1 MSEEARGITLNA
13 REKYKCEIVVAVAGQ
28 PNVGKS
34 TLFNTITGEISHV
47 GNWPGVTVSTKIG
60 TKDFRGHKI
69 CFVDLPGTYGI
80 SATSLEEIIARE
92 YIVSGEPDVILILV
106 DSTAPERTLYL
117 PIQIL
122 ELTRG
127 NVIIALTKADLAHS
141 YGIHI
146 NVEKLQ
152 DMLGVPII
160 SISAIKGQGI
170 RELLNKIIEMA
181 KKKEII
187 QPLKIQYG
195 GLEPFISEVESLI
208 KKCKSIKNYNS
219 RWIAVRLIE
228 GDARLEDILKREC
241 GDEILT
247 KIKEIRESIKST
259 TGLDP
264 SEIIAIKRFEFVDNV
279 TKKTIVR
286 VKRERTSR
294 LEAFAEYLQ
303 KPVIGPILSLMLLF
317 GIFMIIF
324 SLNTGFPLNIV
335 FRELGYSEIADL
347 IEEYSISS
355 MMEMLFGYLADLVRN
370 SLSGVFPDWFVSL
383 LADGIIAG
391 VGAILTFFP
400 LILMVFLFSS
410 MLEDSGFAPRIAAGF
425 HNLFAKFGFSGRAIY
440 PMLVSIGCNVPG
452 VMVSR
457 AAIED
462 EERLEIIISTPFIPC
477 QARLI
482 VIIAFITAFF
492 SSPFIQ
498 AAIMISLYLLGILL
512 FLVSGLMI
520 RLFIFR
526 KKEPP
531 EFLLELPPI
540 HPPNAKVVWW
550 NSWENS
556 KHFLKKAG
564 SVIFLLSIVSWFLL
578 NFGPSGMVSDISESY
593 GAYLGRILAVF
604 FEPFGIPEEN
614 AWKIGFAVFF
624 GFIAKEGL
632 IEAIVMLQGGNLD
645 ISEALVALGI
655 SPLQAY
661 VLLVFFTLYVPCLAT
676 VAAMYQESRSVKLVI
691 LGVIY
696 MILIAYFLSLL
707 LYLFG
712 VLIFH

>member
-13 REKYKCEIVVAVAGQ
+13 RERYKCEIVVAVAGQ

-60 TKDFRGHKI
+60 TKDFRGYKV

-241 GDEILT
+241 GDEILA

-286 VKRERTSR
+286 VERKRVSR
-294 LEAFAEYLQ
+294 LETFAEYLQ

-317 GIFMIIF
+317 GIFMII
-324 SLNTGFPLNIV
+324 
-335 FRELGYSEIADL
+335 L
-347 IEEYSISS
+347 ISYHV
-355 MMEMLFGYLADLVRN
+355 LF
-370 SLSGVFPDWFVSL
+370 
-383 LADGIIAG
+383 
-391 VGAILTFFP
+391 
-400 LILMVFLFSS
+400 
-410 MLEDSGFAPRIAAGF
+410 E
-425 HNLFAKFGFSGRAIY
+425 
-440 PMLVSIGCNVPG
+440 
-452 VMVSR
+452 
-457 AAIED
+457 
-462 EERLEIIISTPFIPC
+462 
-477 QARLI
+477 
-482 VIIAFITAFF
+482 
-492 SSPFIQ
+492 
-498 AAIMISLYLLGILL
+498 
-512 FLVSGLMI
+512 
-520 RLFIFR
+520 
-526 KKEPP
+526 
-531 EFLLELPPI
+531 
-540 HPPNAKVVWW
+540 
-550 NSWENS
+550 
-556 KHFLKKAG
+556 
-564 SVIFLLSIVSWFLL
+564 
-578 NFGPSGMVSDISESY
+578 
-593 GAYLGRILAVF
+593 
-604 FEPFGIPEEN
+604 
-614 AWKIGFAVFF
+614 
-624 GFIAKEGL
+624 
-632 IEAIVMLQGGNLD
+632 
-645 ISEALVALGI
+645 
-655 SPLQAY
+655 
-661 VLLVFFTLYVPCLAT
+661 
-676 VAAMYQESRSVKLVI
+676 
-691 LGVIY
+691 
-696 MILIAYFLSLL
+696 
-707 LYLFG
+707 
-712 VLIFH
+712 